1 MARES
6 KDRLL
11 GYLREGA
18 PLSAAQQ
25 LKLTMLLALPAI
37 LAQFSSV
44 LMQYIDSAMVGRLGA
59 NPAASVGLVSTSV
72 WILNGFSMAVMT
84 GFSVQIA
91 HACGAKDGK
100 RARLVLRQG
109 LLTIFLFS
117 LVLGILGLAVSSPLP
132 AWLGGDE
139 AIRSDASRYFFIIA
153 AFSPIGATGY
163 LAAASLQASGDMKV
177 PSIIYIC
184 MGVMDVVFNY
194 LFIYK
199 LGMGVTGAAWGT
211 GLAQTIATVFGIWYV
226 TTQSKDLKLRGEGG
240 PLLPSALTLKT
251 AFGITGPLWIQNI
264 VMRGAYVMSTII
276 VAPLGP
282 VSIAA
287 NSFAITAESF
297 CYMPGFGLEE
307 SATTL
312 VGQSLGAK
320 RKELARGFAR
330 TTIGMAMLIMGS
342 LAVLMYAFAPQIMRF
357 LSVDAEVVAL
367 GARVLRIEAFVEVF
381 YAIAIVGSGVCAGA
395 GQTMVPT
402 VINFGT
408 MWLVRIVLALILT
421 PTMGLVGYWVAMA
434 IDLTVKGLAFAI
446 YIRGGH
452 WMKKSIPA

>member
-100 RARLVLRQG
+100 RARLVMRQG

-163 LAAASLQASGDMKV
+163 LAAA
-177 PSIIYIC
+177 
-184 MGVMDVVFNY
+184 
-194 LFIYK
+194 
-199 LGMGVTGAAWGT
+199 
-211 GLAQTIATVFGIWYV
+211 
-226 TTQSKDLKLRGEGG
+226 
-240 PLLPSALTLKT
+240 
-251 AFGITGPLWIQNI
+251 
-264 VMRGAYVMSTII
+264 
-276 VAPLGP
+276 
-282 VSIAA
+282 
-287 NSFAITAESF
+287 
-297 CYMPGFGLEE
+297 
-307 SATTL
+307 
-312 VGQSLGAK
+312 
-320 RKELARGFAR
+320 
-330 TTIGMAMLIMGS
+330 
-342 LAVLMYAFAPQIMRF
+342 
-357 LSVDAEVVAL
+357 
-367 GARVLRIEAFVEVF
+367 
-381 YAIAIVGSGVCAGA
+381 
-395 GQTMVPT
+395 
-402 VINFGT
+402 
-408 MWLVRIVLALILT
+408 
-421 PTMGLVGYWVAMA
+421 
-434 IDLTVKGLAFAI
+434 
-446 YIRGGH
+446 
-452 WMKKSIPA
+452 